1 MKKRLL
7 ICLLSWVMFACAT
20 ATLPPSVDS
29 YVAADFKAPA
39 KSTTVLLLPVLAEYP
54 EFVPGE
60 GKIQAYIVKTLT
72 EAGYKVVEFPRDKY
86 NSYWRQVSSASG
98 MSLDA
103 NDAQRIDVE
112 LREKII
118 ADLQKI
124 FLKDYPHALLLVPKL
139 ALRPADLKGSNAI
152 WDSRKMVP
160 HTKGS
165 VGQTGEWS
173 GKTRALS
180 LELIALNAEAKR
192 EFRTYTG
199 LLLPYETDVR
209 KGEML
214 IRNDLYDRPDEYR
227 KGINI
232 ALASLIAP

>member
-1 MKKRLL
+1 MKKRLV
-7 ICLLSWVMFACAT
+7 ICFLSLMMFACAT
-20 ATLPPSVDS
+20 APLPPSSDS
-29 YVAADFKAPA
+29 YVAADFKVPA
-39 KSTTVLLLPVLAEYP
+39 KGANILLLPVLAEYP

-60 GKIQAYIVKTLT
+60 EKMQAYMVKVLT
-72 EAGYKVVEFPRDKY
+72 EAGYKVAQFPRDTY
-86 NSYWRQVSSASG
+86 NRYWRQVSSASG

-112 LREKII
+112 LREKIL
-118 ADLQKI
+118 ADLQKS
-124 FLKDYPHALLLVPKL
+124 FLKDYPHALLLVPKI
-139 ALRPADLKGSNAI
+139 ALRPADLKGTSAI

-160 HTKGS
+160 HTKGG
-165 VGQTGEWS
+165 VGQAGEWS

-180 LELIALNAEAKR
+180 LELVALNSDGQR

-209 KGEML
+209 KAEMM
-214 IRNDLYDRPDEYR
+214 IRNDLYDRTEEYM

-232 ALASLIAP
+232 ALAALLAP